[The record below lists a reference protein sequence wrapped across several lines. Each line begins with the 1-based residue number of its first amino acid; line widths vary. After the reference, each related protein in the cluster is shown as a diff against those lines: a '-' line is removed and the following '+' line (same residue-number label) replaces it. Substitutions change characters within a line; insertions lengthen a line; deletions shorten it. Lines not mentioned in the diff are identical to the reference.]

1 VTHRGQPCLDLHH
14 FPRFYLKNLQNL
26 LKKPDLA
33 LIFLK
38 SGFALIPSKG
48 WHAIFVSSRQGKT
61 TPLKTLKK

>member
-1 VTHRGQPCLDLHH
+1 LYQ
-14 FPRFYLKNLQNL
+14 FPKFYLENPENL

-38 SGFALIPSKG
+38 SGFALIRRAA

>member
-1 VTHRGQPCLDLHH
+1 V
-14 FPRFYLKNLQNL
+14 KNLQNL

-38 SGFALIPSKG
+38 SGFALIRRAA
-48 WHAIFVSSRQGKT
+48 WCAIFVSSKQGKT